1 MITSPL
7 PTFERRPRAAYPD
20 GDVLEL
26 VRGGDVTAALRRVMQ
41 RHGACVYR
49 YCRQVLR
56 DPMLA
61 EDVHQQVFLDVFR
74 DLPRFRGRSTVRT
87 WLFAI
92 AHHRVLDAA
101 RARRRLQAH
110 IAEAD
115 VGDAPDPRP
124 SPGESIDD
132 LRLRAAL
139 GAALGELDEHVR
151 TAVLLHYQQGF
162 TFEEMAE
169 ICHEKAG
176 TLHARVM
183 RAMPLLRAGIE
194 ARIGGSP
201 FMNEVTAAR
210 DETTVDL
217 RGRRA
222 PRTAARRT
230 ATARSSCS
238 RHDHAGAQT

>member
-1 MITSPL
+1 MIASAL
-7 PTFERRPRAAYPD
+7 PTFEPSVRAAYRD

-49 YCRQVLR
+49 YCCQALR
-56 DPMLA
+56 DAALA

-74 DLPRFRGRSTVRT
+74 DLPSFRGRSSVRT

-92 AHHRVLDAA
+92 AHNRVLDAA
-101 RARRRLQAH
+101 RTRRRAQAH

-139 GAALGELDEHVR
+139 GAALGELDEHVQ
-151 TAVLLHYQQGF
+151 TALLLHYQQGF

-176 TLHARVM
+176 TLHARVT
-183 RAMPLLRAGIE
+183 RALPLLRAGIE
-194 ARIGGSP
+194 ARLGGSP
-201 FMNEVTAAR
+201 FVDEVTAVR
-210 DETTVDL
+210 DETTVDPPA
-217 RGRRA
+217 RRA

-230 ATARSSCS
+230 ATARSS
-238 RHDHAGAQT
+238 